1 MQITTSAPDALS
13 SPIQLDW
20 ANIDTVLLDM
30 DGTLLD
36 LNYDNHVWNEV
47 VPEAYATLKNISLQ
61 DAQTALFEH
70 MKVIKGSIEFY
81 SFDYWDAY
89 TGLNL
94 VELHRRMVD
103 LVAYRHG
110 ALEFLR
116 WLRAQNKFVAIATNA
131 HPSSIMVKE
140 ERIPISQEVDAV
152 ASSATLQAP
161 KEAQD
166 YWHELNKIHPFNP
179 ERTLFVDD
187 NEPVLAAAQAYGIR
201 HLLCIHTPDSERPT
215 RTGLGYP
222 AFDHFSEISEID
234 AT

>member
-1 MQITTSAPDALS
+1 MQITTSADLPS
-13 SPIQLDW
+13 SPIRLDW

-47 VPEAYATLKNISLQ
+47 VPEAYANLKGMSLHG
-61 DAQTALFEH
+61 AQAALFDH

-81 SFDYWDAY
+81 SFDYWNAY
-89 TGLNL
+89 TGLDL
-94 VELHRRMVD
+94 VALHRTKVA
-103 LVAYRHG
+103 LVAYRPG

-116 WLRAQNKFVAIATNA
+116 WLRNEGKFVAIATNA

-152 ASSATLQAP
+152 ASSAVLEAP

-166 YWHELNKIHPFNP
+166 YWHALNQIHPFDP
-179 ERTLFVDD
+179 KRTLFVDD
-187 NEPVLAAAQAYGIR
+187 NEPVLAAAQAYGIH
-201 HLLCIHTPDSERPT
+201 HLLCIHTPDSERPS
-215 RTGLGYP
+215 RHNLNFP
-222 AFDHFSEISEID
+222 AFDHFNEIYAS
-234 AT
+234 